1 MMSSQLALWM
11 LVLAGAVA
19 SPDGI
24 PPHTRSQVEA
34 RDPAQS
40 MLVPG
45 PSTQEQRLLKRRGA
59 GKTTQVALLGA
70 DFAES
75 DR

>member
-24 PPHTRSQVEA
+24 SGQTQ
-34 RDPAQS
+34 
-40 MLVPG
+40 LVNREPVPQKIALG
-45 PSTQEQRLLKRRGA
+45 PTTQEQRMQKRRAA
-59 GKTTQVALLGA
+59 GKATQLALLGVG
-70 DFAES
+70 D
-75 DR
+75 